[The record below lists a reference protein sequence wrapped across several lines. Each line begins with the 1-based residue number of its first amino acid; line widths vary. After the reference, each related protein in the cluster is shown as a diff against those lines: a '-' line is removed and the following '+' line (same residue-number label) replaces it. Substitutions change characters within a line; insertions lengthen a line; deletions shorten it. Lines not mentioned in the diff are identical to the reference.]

1 MTVVEEPRCGNLS
14 PEWYS
19 FSKPTKPKG
28 NQMPNWCYNY
38 MTVMGN
44 KREIAKFVKDI
55 TVAEIQPQ
63 GIYPRVTVEYDMNK
77 LVPLDPRGSKEIK
90 TTNADGVETTF
101 SAFSSASDG
110 FDGYLDA
117 LETWG
122 SKWGACRPEIDD
134 TTPLAGKITVRYESA
149 WSPADGLIQ
158 KISALY
164 PNLIFGTSSD
174 EESRAFVCWSVFHS
188 GNIIEAGERDP
199 QYLTPELLELS
210 KKAEA
215 EDAEEGLLEE
225 WWEAHSEW
233 NNELLDQ
240 CDTDMSACMNEY
252 KKHLAYV
259 RRCEKEGRT
268 PRTFISSV

>member
-1 MTVVEEPRCGNLS
+1 
-14 PEWYS
+14 
-19 FSKPTKPKG
+19 
-28 NQMPNWCYNY
+28 MPNWCYNY

-44 KREIAKFVKDI
+44 KRELAKFVKDI
-55 TVAEIQPQ
+55 TVADVKVEGYYPPQ
-63 GIYPRVTVEYDMNK
+63 VAVEYDLNK

-101 SAFSSASDG
+101 SAFSSKSDG

-134 TTPLAGKITVRYESA
+134 TTPAGNTITVRYESA

-158 KISALY
+158 RISALY
-164 PNLIFGTSSD
+164 PNLIFGTCSD
-174 EESRAFVCWSVFHS
+174 EESRAFVCWSVFHN
-188 GNIIEAGERDP
+188 GIIIEAGERDP

-215 EDAEEGLLEE
+215 EDAEEDALEE

-240 CDTDMSACMNEY
+240 CDTDMSVCMNEY
-252 KKHLAYV
+252 NKHLAYV

-268 PRTFISSV
+268 PRTFVSSV